1 MNDYLIEKLN
11 ASLKRGTKSGRH
23 RMTDLLLTADLF
35 QPEETLRPPS
45 QSGSVFLALLPTPDE
60 AARVIDRLQEWQR
73 RYKLQ
78 GTPKKAEQL
87 HVCLH
92 PINKE
97 LGLSKHL
104 LHSVDVAATEAAHS
118 TPPFEVRFAE
128 LNRSVGAVLVLR
140 DIRKQSELTSLHQLL
155 STRLVR
161 NSVRTNKDGIFT
173 PQMALLH
180 GVQPFST
187 LIDPVVKLTFRE
199 IALVRARAGAPDEIL
214 NRWPLRDPGQA

>member
-1 MNDYLIEKLN
+1 
-11 ASLKRGTKSGRH
+11 
-23 RMTDLLLTADLF
+23 MTDLLLTADLF

-60 AARVIDRLQEWQR
+60 AAHVLDRLQEWQR

-78 GTPKKAEQL
+78 GTPREAAQL

-104 LHSVDVAATEAAHS
+104 LNSVEIAVTEAAHS
-118 TPPFEVRFAE
+118 TPSFEVRFAE
-128 LNRSVGAVLVLR
+128 LNRAVGGVLVLR

-161 NSVRTNKDGIFT
+161 NSVRTNKEGIFN
-173 PQMALLH
+173 PQMAILH

-187 LIDPVVKLTFRE
+187 LIDPAVKLTFRE
-199 IALVRARAGAPDEIL
+199 IALIRGRAGSPDEIL
-214 NRWPLRDPGQA
+214 NRWRLRDPDQA